1 MGEGRVAAYR
11 NARVAWAHPEDNLR
25 LAQQRDDTLHGWAAL
40 FTALDLVDHHVSGVP
55 LLLWQSLLHPVGHPP
70 HGGST
75 GLVHRMVA
83 RLERNHRRSGQGHRV
98 LRPCNQVRGGEN
110 TGRSRKSSSENENP
124 VSVPHEVHSGNGSFV
139 GSNAAEDLA
148 PSSDD
153 VFKRLHQAFLDGSDA
168 LLTC

>member
-55 LLLWQSLLHPVGHPP
+55 LLLWQSLLHPVGHAP

-83 RLERNHRRSGQGHRV
+83 RLERYHRRSGRGAGCSDRATRQGEGKPR
-98 LRPCNQVRGGEN
+98 N
-110 TGRSRKSSSENENP
+110 
-124 VSVPHEVHSGNGSFV
+124 VSLQEL
-139 GSNAAEDLA
+139 ADLTV
-148 PSSDD
+148 SLY
-153 VFKRLHQAFLDGSDA
+153 LH
-168 LLTC
+168 

>member
-83 RLERNHRRSGQGHRV
+83 RLERYHRRSRDDGQGAPTV
-98 LRPCNQVRGGEN
+98 QPGKGRGNHG
-110 TGRSRKSSSENENP
+110 TFPRKK
-124 VSVPHEVHSGNGSFV
+124 
-139 GSNAAEDLA
+139 LA
-148 PSSDD
+148 DPYS
-153 VFKRLHQAFLDGSDA
+153 
-168 LLTC
+168 

>member
-83 RLERNHRRSGQGHRV
+83 RLERNHGRSGQALRGAPTVQPWKGRV
-98 LRPCNQVRGGEN
+98 K
-110 TGRSRKSSSENENP
+110 TGRIGQ
-124 VSVPHEVHSGNGSFV
+124 VTSVTSPLYIN
-139 GSNAAEDLA
+139 LY
-148 PSSDD
+148 
-153 VFKRLHQAFLDGSDA
+153 
-168 LLTC
+168 LL

>member
-1 MGEGRVAAYR
+1 MDEGRVAAHR
-11 NARVAWAHPEDNLR
+11 NARVAWAHPEDNLW

-40 FTALDLVDHHVSGVP
+40 FTALNLVDHHMSGVP

-98 LRPCNQVRGGEN
+98 LRPCNRVRGGKTRN
-110 TGRSRKSSSENENP
+110 VR
-124 VSVPHEVHSGNGSFV
+124 
-139 GSNAAEDLA
+139 
-148 PSSDD
+148 
-153 VFKRLHQAFLDGSDA
+153 Q
-168 LLTC
+168 

>member
-55 LLLWQSLLHPVGHPP
+55 LLFWQSLLHPVGHPP

-83 RLERNHRRSGQGHRV
+83 RLERNHRRSGRGRTGQGAPTV
-98 LRPCNQVRGGEN
+98 QPCQGREN
-110 TGRSRKSSSENENP
+110 TGRT
-124 VSVPHEVHSGNGSFV
+124 
-139 GSNAAEDLA
+139 LM
-148 PSSDD
+148 
-153 VFKRLHQAFLDGSDA
+153 
-168 LLTC
+168 